1 MTKKWRVILIVLF
14 AVLAL
19 GTAAVGIATGVAVA
33 ATTNIESLER
43 IGEQRSALPS
53 QLLDRNGRLITEFFS
68 EENRELVSIDEV
80 PRHLIYALIT
90 REDQTFFEHRGFSV
104 RGTTRAAWNVL
115 TNNYFSGGSTI
126 TQQLSGHLYAD
137 RNTISIRRK
146 LVELWWAF
154 QMERHLT
161 KYEIL
166 EQYLNRMW
174 FGHGNYGV
182 EAASQFFF
190 GHSARDL
197 TIAESAMLVI
207 QLANPSLYSPIR
219 RPNEARR
226 VQKTILDQMVNV
238 GYATQ
243 EQVDRSFDQYWGN
256 YDFTRS
262 NTSTAF
268 FEREDRAPYFSE
280 YVRFQLENQYLLG
293 SLDIN
298 RDGFVVHTTLDLG
311 FQEAA
316 DRYMRAGIARANSIY
331 QQNTATRVDYGS
343 DLVPIIDLLSLTFNV
358 SDLRVGDAKRR
369 QAAQQ
374 AFDDD
379 LNPVM
384 EMVTLMFA
392 PSEQLGLRHATRMS
406 YSRSERQS
414 QRTTVQGALITLQND
429 TGHITAMVGG
439 REFETRN
446 QFNRAVDG
454 SQTPGSSFKP
464 LYYVAGIEEREIT
477 PATMLYDSPVVFWN
491 DDGTPYT
498 PENYRGE
505 WVGPVLVRYALA
517 RSMNVPSLKVLD
529 RVGFD
534 AALQTAGDLLGIPE
548 AEWEQRNLVRKYP
561 VGLGVVEAAPIDMAR
576 AYATLANQGRQVTPI
591 SVRYIEDRSGRII
604 LEPEAD
610 FRREQRRSGGPAQIV
625 SPQAAYVITDILQ
638 TAVESG
644 TLRYARTVAGGFEQP
659 TAGKTGTTQNWA
671 DAWTLGFTPY
681 YTTAVWFG
689 FDRGGTNSLGVNQT
703 GAVTAGPVWAQYM
716 RDIHE
721 GLPVREF
728 VQPDGIVQLEVS
740 TRSGLLPPAN
750 YSGGTVEEV
759 FIAGTQPTEFDQREQ
774 FDRQQQPVLVQRLR
788 TSLDS
793 RDFSLDGSSA
803 AAPRPSLDLDL
814 DTSRFDSRL
823 RESSREFDDEADA
836 NGDEITDEQD
846 GSDTDTVSDEANGD
860 IGPDQ
865 DSDDGEGSGVNPL
878 LD

>member
-1 MTKKWRVILIVLF
+1 MTKKWRVGLIVLF
-14 AVLAL
+14 IVLAG
-19 GTAAVGIATGVAVA
+19 GTVAIGIATGVAVA
-33 ATTNIESLER
+33 ATTNIQNLDR
-43 IGEQRSALPS
+43 IEEQRSALPT
-53 QLLDRNGRLITEFFS
+53 QILDRNGRLITEFFS
-68 EENRELVSIDEV
+68 DENRELVSIDEL

-90 REDQTFFEHRGFSV
+90 REDQTFFEHQGFSF
-104 RGTTRAAWNVL
+104 RGTARAAWNVL
-115 TNNYFSGGSTI
+115 TNNYFSGGSTL

-137 RNTISIRRK
+137 RNTISIQRK
-146 LVELWWAF
+146 LVELWWAL

-226 VQKTILDQMVNV
+226 VQKTILDQMVNL

-243 EQVDRSFDQYWGN
+243 DQVDRSFDQYWGS
-256 YDFTRS
+256 YDFTRAS
-262 NTSTAF
+262 TSTAF

-280 YVRFQLENQYLLG
+280 YVRYQLENQYLLG

-331 QQNTATRVDYGS
+331 QQNTATRVDYGA

-358 SDLRVGDAKRR
+358 PDLRVGDAKRR

-374 AFDDD
+374 TFDED
-379 LNPVM
+379 LNPLM
-384 EMVTLMFA
+384 EVVTLMFA

-406 YSRSERQS
+406 YSRSEQQS

-439 REFETRN
+439 REFESRN

-464 LYYVAGIEEREIT
+464 LYYVAGIEERVIT

-491 DDGTPYT
+491 DDDTPYT

-517 RSMNVPSLKVLD
+517 RSMNVPSVKVLD

-534 AALQTAGDLLGIPE
+534 AALQTAGALLGIPE
-548 AEWEQRNLVRKYP
+548 AQWEERNLVRKYP

-576 AYATLANQGRQVTPI
+576 AYATLANQGRQVTPLA
-591 SVRYIEDRSGRII
+591 VRYIEDRSGRII
-604 LEPEAD
+604 LEPEAE
-610 FRREQRRSGGPAQIV
+610 FRREQRRTGGPDQIV
-625 SPQAAYVITDILQ
+625 SPQAAYIITDILQ

-644 TLRYARTVAGGFEQP
+644 TLRYAQSVAGGFEQP

-671 DAWTLGFTPY
+671 DAWTLGYTPY

-689 FDRGGTNSLGVNQT
+689 FDRGGNNSLGVNQT

-716 RDIHE
+716 RDIHQ

-728 VQPDGIVQLEVS
+728 VQPDGIVELEVS
-740 TRSGLLPPAN
+740 TRSGLLPPAD
-750 YSGGTVEEV
+750 YSGSTVDEV
-759 FIAGTQPTEFDQREQ
+759 FIAGTQPTEFDRMEQ
-774 FDRQQQPVLVQRLR
+774 FDRQQQPVLVERLR
-788 TSLDS
+788 TSLDG
-793 RDFSLDGSSA
+793 RDFSLDGGATA
-803 AAPRPSLDLDL
+803 ASRPRLDLGL
-814 DTSRFDSRL
+814 DTTRLDSR
-823 RESSREFDDEADA
+823 SPSRDDDEPDPDPDSDEDEGDVRAD
-836 NGDEITDEQD
+836 DTDER
-846 GSDTDTVSDEANGD
+846 DTDGEDDGD
-860 IGPDQ
+860 
-865 DSDDGEGSGVNPL
+865 DSDDQEDSGFNPL